1 MKYSVPIL
9 LLFLVVGVV
18 SAQEPTIRTES
29 NAVLVPALVRD
40 ENGHAVYGLQ
50 AKDFVIEDDGAAQ
63 SATLDEASDAEPISL
78 VIALQRGGRANYE
91 FPRMR
96 GLSTMLDPVLS
107 GGGAEVAL
115 VEFDSGVDLIQ
126 DFTRNP
132 GLIEKNLNQID
143 AGDDGAAIL
152 DAVFLSEKLL
162 SDRPK
167 ENQKML
173 LLISETRDH
182 GSIAQLDQ
190 VISRVGINNIALYA
204 LAFSPGVS
212 NLLDTLRG
220 NNIDE
225 MHATPDFLAFLG
237 LAREAL
243 RKNVPKTVA
252 SMSGGEYA
260 LFETRDGFENYMNDF
275 DNHLRSRY
283 LLSFQPKNP
292 HSGLHKI
299 EVHLKDPGKR
309 KVSARATYWAG
320 SEQE

>member
-1 MKYSVPIL
+1 MKHSVA
-9 LLFLVVGVV
+9 LLFLLLTAGVV
-18 SAQEPTIRTES
+18 SAQGPTIRSES

-50 AKDFVIEDDGAAQ
+50 AKDFVIEDDGVAQ
-63 SATLDEASDAEPISL
+63 SATLDDATDAEPISL

-96 GLSTMLDPVLS
+96 GLSTMLDPILS
-107 GGGAEVAL
+107 SGSAEVAL

-132 GLIEKNLNQID
+132 GLIEKDLKQID
-143 AGDDGAAIL
+143 AGDNGSAIL

-167 ENQKML
+167 ENRKML
-173 LLISETRDH
+173 LLIGETRDH

-190 VISRVGINNIALYA
+190 VIIRVGINNIALYA

-212 NLLDTLRG
+212 NILDTLRG
-220 NNIDE
+220 NNMDE

-260 LFETRDGFENYMNDF
+260 LFETRDGFEDYMNDF

-283 LLSFQPKNP
+283 LLSFQPRNP
-292 HSGLHKI
+292 HPGLHKI
-299 EVHLKDPGKR
+299 QVHLKDPSKR
-309 KVSARATYWAG
+309 TVSARSAYWAG
-320 SEQE
+320 SEQD